1 MTERTA
7 EMLAWV
13 ERLPRAQADEISS
26 RVLWELQADAE
37 HDACADHQNATLTPT
52 YTCGDS
58 PIETRCITTA

>member
-13 ERLPRAQADEISS
+13 ERLPPAVADEIAD

-37 HDACADHQNATLTPT
+37 HEQDVREVMAYRPAVQV
-52 YTCGDS
+52 G
-58 PIETRCITTA
+58 